1 MKSIPELE
9 IRGLRSV
16 RGGYEALRDVSLELA
31 RGETLF
37 CMGNAGSGKSTLLK
51 TAAGICLPAAGEV
64 LFRGTPLSHMNK
76 REEEMFRKASGFAFQ
91 DAALW
96 ANQSIYENLALPIRL
111 HESGWSEAEVERAG
125 RKAAE
130 LVGWEGN
137 MRERPAE
144 LSLGERKL
152 ISIARALVLDPELL
166 FMDDPTWGL
175 DEALAAHV
183 SGILLDLKAR
193 GRSIIVSSA
202 ASDLVSS
209 CADTVAV
216 LIDGFLAA
224 HGAYSAAVA
233 WDEGRLRAVTGRL
246 KPRETVPEWAT
257 GLAGEWAA
265 AIASDTTAPKDLE
278 GGEEGQRKK
287 RGKE

>member
-1 MKSIPELE
+1 VESIPELE
-9 IRGLRSV
+9 IRGLSSV
-16 RGGYEALRDVSLELA
+16 RGGYETLRDVSLELE

-51 TAAGICLPAAGEV
+51 TAAGICVPAGGEV
-64 LFRGTPLSHMNK
+64 LFRGTPLSRMGK
-76 REEEMFRKASGFAFQ
+76 REEEAFRKASGFAFQ

-111 HESGWSEAEVERAG
+111 HESGWSEAEIERAAQ
-125 RKAAE
+125 KATE
-130 LVGWEGN
+130 LVGWKGN
-137 MRERPAE
+137 TRERPAE

-152 ISIARALVLDPELL
+152 VGIARALILDPELI
-166 FMDDPTWGL
+166 FMDEPTWGI
-175 DEALAAHV
+175 DESSATRV
-183 SGILLDLKAR
+183 SEILLGLKAR

-216 LIDGFLAA
+216 LINGVLAA
-224 HGAYSAAVA
+224 RGPYSAAVA
-233 WDEGRLRAVTGRL
+233 WDEDRLRAVTGRL
-246 KPRETVPEWAT
+246 KPRETAPEWAT
-257 GLAGEWAA
+257 GLAGDWAA
-265 AIASDTTAPKDLE
+265 AIAADADE
-278 GGEEGQRKK
+278 GSRKK

>member
-1 MKSIPELE
+1 MESTPELE
-9 IRGLRSV
+9 IRGLSSV
-16 RGGYEALRDVSLELA
+16 RGGYETLRDVSLELA

-51 TAAGICLPAAGEV
+51 TAAGICVPAGGEV
-64 LFRGTPLSHMNK
+64 LFRGTQLSHMDK
-76 REEEMFRKASGFAFQ
+76 REEEAFRKASGFAFQ

-111 HESGWSEAEVERAG
+111 HESGWSESEVERAA
-125 RKAAE
+125 RKATE

-152 ISIARALVLDPELL
+152 VGIARALVLDPELL
-166 FMDDPTWGL
+166 FMDEPTWGL
-175 DEALAAHV
+175 DEASAARM
-183 SGILLDLKAR
+183 SEILRGLKTR

-202 ASDLVSS
+202 ASDLVSN

-216 LIDGFLAA
+216 LINGVLVA
-224 HGAYSAAVA
+224 HGTYSAAVA

-257 GLAGEWAA
+257 GLAGEWAE
-265 AIASDTTAPKDLE
+265 AIAADATPPKDLE
-278 GGEEGQRKK
+278 GGEEGQRRE
-287 RGKE
+287 RGKK